1 MGNWTEQDYP
11 ELFDALPQERQ
22 ELLLDWIYNNLT
34 PSKSFNTAHTS
45 YGMKTYVCDEK
56 GNRVFTFNGEFKGAM
71 LKAGFKVQDPD
82 ALNWVFNVSEKSALF
97 IRKL

>member
-1 MGNWTEQDYP
+1 MSNWTEQDYP

-22 ELLLDWIYNNLT
+22 ELLLGWIYNNLT
-34 PSKSFNTAHTS
+34 PSKSFNHMHTS
-45 YGMKTYVCDEK
+45 YGMKAYVCDEN